1 MAGARIS
8 DTGAEIRPVELWVDN
23 NGTPSRMM
31 GAQAG
36 TLDGASPGALV
47 TFWNFPLV
55 FNGATWD
62 RLRTPSKFTTVNLA
76 AGTAETTVWT
86 PAAGKKFR
94 LMGLVLTAG
103 AACDIELR
111 DNTGGPV
118 IFYVALSAAPL
129 VLDLGNGI
137 LSGAANRPLTVT
149 RSVSTTL
156 KGTLFGTE
164 DL

>member
-1 MAGARIS
+1 
-8 DTGAEIRPVELWVDN
+8 
-23 NGTPSRMM
+23 M

-36 TLDGASPGALV
+36 TLDGASPNSIV
-47 TFWNFPLV
+47 TFWSYPLV
-55 FNGATWD
+55 FNGAYWD
-62 RLRTPSKFTTVNLA
+62 RPRTPSKFTTVNLA
-76 AGTAETTVWT
+76 AGTAETTLWT
-86 PAAGKKFR
+86 PAAGRKFR

-111 DNTGGPV
+111 DNTGGTV
-118 IFYVALSAAPL
+118 IFYVALSAEPL

-164 DL
+164 EL